1 MLNQLGLPPVNIWQ
15 EQFLTSR
22 VTRRARLRLKLE
34 FDADVEFWRLML
46 AGALGSPAG
55 TLHTLLYSC
64 HRQPPSRTPWSD
76 ASGDVMGGYF
86 IKAGAWWR
94 VGFNE
99 NVRNRLPER
108 VRGSDGLSINAIELL
123 GMVVTALAFIA
134 IGENIPHCAGGA
146 ILMRGGSMS
155 VVCLVNHCRGGKE
168 PRSGVLKRLV
178 VVGVSKA
185 NM

>member
-1 MLNQLGLPPVNIWQ
+1 M
-15 EQFLTSR
+15 
-22 VTRRARLRLKLE
+22 
-34 FDADVEFWRLML
+34 
-46 AGALGSPAG
+46 
-55 TLHTLLYSC
+55 
-64 HRQPPSRTPWSD
+64 
-76 ASGDVMGGYF
+76 
-86 IKAGAWWR
+86 
-94 VGFNE
+94 
-99 NVRNRLPER
+99 
-108 VRGSDGLSINAIELL
+108 RGSDGLSINAIELL

-134 IGENIPHCAGGA
+134 IEENTPHCAGGA